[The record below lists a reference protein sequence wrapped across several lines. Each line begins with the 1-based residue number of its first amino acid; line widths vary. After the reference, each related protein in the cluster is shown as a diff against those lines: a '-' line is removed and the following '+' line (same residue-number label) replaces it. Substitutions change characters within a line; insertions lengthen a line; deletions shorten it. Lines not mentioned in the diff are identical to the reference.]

1 MVYACCF
8 IRALQTFA
16 SQRISATVS
25 KLHDVKRKY
34 NGNENGY
41 IQIYQFPFQIF
52 LFRFRFC
59 NFFVSVFVSVDEIKI
74 FPLTDI
80 SVSDNV
86 NHTVITDGGPG
97 NSRDLALLRQ

>member
-16 SQRISATVS
+16 SQRISATAS
-25 KLHDVKRKY
+25 NLHDVKRKY

-52 LFRFRFC
+52 PFSVSFL
-59 NFFVSVFVSVDEIKI
+59 FFVIFP
-74 FPLTDI
+74 FPLTE
-80 SVSDNV
+80 SKFF
-86 NHTVITDGGPG
+86 
-97 NSRDLALLRQ
+97 R